1 MWSVCC
7 RFLGRPAAR
16 RLGKSGEGLCVEDA
30 GAPLVPRA
38 TDGASAGKIGVGLAR
53 GGRGGGGG
61 AHALE
66 ESGGG
71 GARSCSVL
79 RSRGGDLV
87 ERGEKERTKRY
98 GTVVFGKNVDK
109 SVFLVD

>member
-38 TDGASAGKIGVGLAR
+38 TDGTSAGKIGVGLAR
-53 GGRGGGGG
+53 GGRGGGGS

-79 RSRGGDLV
+79 RSGGGDLV

-98 GTVVFGKNVDK
+98 GG
-109 SVFLVD
+109 LR